1 MMGGPPPAASVG
13 PCGPV
18 RSGIEGR
25 AILSGLGV
33 SGLGVSGLGV
43 SGLGVSGLGV
53 SGLGVSG
60 LGVSGLGAKRR
71 KAGSALRL
79 G

>member
-43 SGLGVSGLGV
+43 SGLGVSGLG
-53 SGLGVSG
+53 
-60 LGVSGLGAKRR
+60 AKRR